1 MPIYGDSASHNQR
14 NKRRPFPVAVAV
26 VAVAVVAVA
35 VVVVVVVVVDDGQG
49 DRDND
54 TVKMLVKTNSKP
66 ARLVIEKLETSYNRC
81 AAFFSFK

>member
-26 VAVAVVAVA
+26 VAVAVVAVVA
-35 VVVVVVVVVDDGQG
+35 VVVVVDDGQG